1 MSETNRSGCFGSRT
15 QGNSCGNN
23 SQNGISC
30 GNSTS
35 GSVLIDTY
43 QVFDSCRDRD
53 CFEDVRVYLDE
64 MGQSLIEHTGQ
75 VRCKSAE
82 ICSSSISVEPVQ
94 LSRGFYRI
102 TVRFYVKL
110 ELEACVCPGK
120 PQTFCGLAVTEK
132 SVVLYGG
139 DGEVRVFRS
148 TAASDSFCSTP
159 CTGEMSTNLPVA
171 VVETVDPGNP
181 RRAASSNPRSASAIV
196 AAAATRSPNRFAVC
210 SAATSSTAVRNI
222 SRLSLG
228 FFSVIRL
235 ERPEQYLI
243 NRGRVQRARQGVRS
257 DRYRQPV
264 RRVQSHGVPDRRIFT
279 RSSRSVNRHR
289 HRLHLVE
296 RQLDFRKLRQGD
308 DRLPLQRPQLNING
322 DIRHLEV
329 YSLIKNHRRGNLTV
343 IIFIVVLVYYAS
355 VPSIE
360 MS

>member
-30 GNSTS
+30 GNSAS

-64 MGQSLIEHTGQ
+64 MGQSLIEHTSQ

-120 PQTFCGLAVTEK
+120 PQIFCGLAVTEK

-139 DGEVRVFRS
+139 EGEVRVFRS

-171 VVETVDPGNP
+171 VVETVDPVILGARVVEPSQCKCHCCCCCDEIPEQVCCVLGGN
-181 RRAASSNPRSASAIV
+181 IV
-196 AAAATRSPNRFAVC
+196 DGGQKYLAV
-210 SAATSSTAVRNI
+210 
-222 SRLSLG
+222 SLG

-243 NRGRVQRARQGVRS
+243 NAVEFS
-257 DRYRQPV
+257 
-264 RRVQSHGVPDRRIFT
+264 VPDKECVATDTGSPCDAF
-279 RSSRSVNRHR
+279 NRMAFPIDEFAPGR
-289 HRLHLVE
+289 
-296 RQLDFRKLRQGD
+296 
-308 DRLPLQRPQLNING
+308 
-322 DIRHLEV
+322 
-329 YSLIKNHRRGNLTV
+329 
-343 IIFIVVLVYYAS
+343 AA
-355 VPSIE
+355 PSIGTGCGCGSSNGNSILGGCVKE
-360 MS
+360 TTGCRCNDRN